1 MLDCLQEEIHL
12 QHPEMY
18 AAQRL
23 GNPMNLH
30 ENAPVH
36 ISQNLC
42 SSDSKIMVPQCS
54 LIHYILTK
62 QNNNVEGIC
71 MLMLLNVSELGN
83 VFKVSC
89 RMV

>member
-36 ISQNLC
+36 SSQNLC
-42 SSDSKIMVPQCS
+42 SSNSKIMVSRCS
-54 LIHYILTK
+54 LIQYILTK
-62 QNNNVEGIC
+62 QNNNFEDNSSSF
-71 MLMLLNVSELGN
+71 LMSVN
-83 VFKVSC
+83 
-89 RMV
+89 